1 MDKVFM
7 KSVRIAAVPQGSTHR
22 YWKAVHAGVNKAAH
36 DLKAHGVTVDI
47 AWKGPWREGNH
58 EEQIGIVRDF
68 IKSDVQG
75 IVLAP
80 FNSRALVAP
89 VEEAASAGIPTIVID
104 SALDSPR
111 IVSFIASD
119 NEKAGAVAADR
130 MAGLLGGKGKVL
142 LLRYEQGSASTNER
156 TKGFVERIKQ
166 VYHGME
172 VISPD
177 DYAGTTREA
186 ARQASADLVARHA
199 EQIQGIFTTNESST
213 AGMLMA
219 LQSMQKAGKMVLV
232 GFDSS
237 DVYLDA
243 MRYKQLHGLVVQDPF
258 RMGELAVKTIVDH
271 LDGKP
276 VQKRVDTGVTMVTPE
291 NMDTPDAKRLLHPP
305 LTEYL

>member
-1 MDKVFM
+1 M
-7 KSVRIAAVPQGSTHR
+7 KSVRIAVVPQGSTHR
-22 YWKAVHAGVNKAAH
+22 YWKAIHAGVNKAAH
-36 DLKAHGVTVDI
+36 DLKVHGVPVDI

-58 EEQIGIVRDF
+58 EEQIEIVRGF

-89 VEEAASAGIPTIVID
+89 VEEAAGAGIPTIVVD
-104 SALDSPR
+104 SALDTR
-111 IVSFIASD
+111 QIVSFIASD
-119 NEKAGAVAADR
+119 NEIAGAIAADH
-130 MAGLLGGKGKVL
+130 MAGLLAGKGKVL
-142 LLRYEQGSASTNER
+142 LLRYEQGSASTIER
-156 TKGFVERIKQ
+156 AKGFVGRIQQ

-172 VISPD
+172 VISPEH
-177 DYAGTTREA
+177 YAGTTREA
-186 ARQASADLVARHA
+186 ARQASADLLAQHA

-219 LQSMQKAGKMVLV
+219 LQGMQKAGKAVLV
-232 GFDSS
+232 GFDAS

-243 MRYKQLHGLVVQDPF
+243 MRYKQLHGLVLQDPF
-258 RMGELAVKTIVDH
+258 RMGELAIKTIVDH
-271 LDGKP
+271 LEGKP
-276 VQKRVDTGVTMVTPE
+276 VQKRVDTGVTMVTSE

>member
-58 EEQIGIVRDF
+58 EEQIEIVRGF
-68 IKSDVQG
+68 IKSDVKG

-104 SALDSPR
+104 SALDSLR

-130 MAGLLGGKGKVL
+130 MAGLLGGKGTVL
-142 LLRYEQGSASTNER
+142 LLRYE
-156 TKGFVERIKQ
+156 
-166 VYHGME
+166 
-172 VISPD
+172 
-177 DYAGTTREA
+177 
-186 ARQASADLVARHA
+186 ASADLVARHA

-305 LTEYL
+305 LAEYL